1 MTEKDTY
8 TVTFFQPHPVKIEVH
23 KGRDLLSAAV
33 AAGVYI
39 NSSCGGDGVCGRCKV
54 IIKKGE
60 IRTEPSG
67 RISMQEREKGYVL
80 ACQTTVHSDVK
91 VEVPAESRLDL
102 DKISEQDAKLL
113 RLKGMYSQAVDVDK

>member
-1 MTEKDTY
+1 MEKDTY
-8 TVTFFQPHPVKIEVH
+8 TVTFFQPHPTKIEVH
-23 KGRDLLSAAV
+23 KGGDLLSAAV

-60 IRTEPSG
+60 IKTEPSG

-80 ACQTTVHSDVK
+80 ACQTTVHSDAEI
-91 VEVPAESRLDL
+91 EVPAESRLDFRTGCQV
-102 DKISEQDAKLL
+102 IAF
-113 RLKGMYSQAVDVDK
+113 KGNVQPGSRCR